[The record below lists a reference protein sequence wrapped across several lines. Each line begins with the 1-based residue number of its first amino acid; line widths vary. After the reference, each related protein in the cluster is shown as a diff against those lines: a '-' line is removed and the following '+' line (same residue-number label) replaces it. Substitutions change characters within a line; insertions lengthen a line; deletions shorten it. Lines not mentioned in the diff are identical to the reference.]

1 MELRS
6 SSLYIYILSLLT
18 SRTWDNQ
25 QGISTSQ
32 IKQYK
37 EFLEAFITEAVGT

>member
-6 SSLYIYILSLLT
+6 GSLYIYILSLIT
-18 SRTWDNQ
+18 DSIWDEH
-25 QGISTSQ
+25 QGFSTSQ

-37 EFLEAFITEAVGT
+37 EFSEAFITEAV